1 MLSNILL
8 TLLVLVA
15 IVALCRVY
23 SLWRPRAYPTWAAWL
38 LDSPA
43 RRLFFNRRRAVET
56 LGIEPGIRV
65 LEVGPGNGYLTELVA
80 DRVGSEGAV
89 VCLDIQM
96 AMLQKVRMR
105 GVEPMPCLVRASA
118 SELPFAEG
126 SFDLVFL
133 VCVLGEV
140 PDKEA
145 ALEEYARVLRSGGT
159 LAVTEAMPDPDY
171 VRTPVLR
178 RLAEAR
184 GFRRGER
191 MGNWVQFTQR
201 FVRP

>member
-8 TLLVLVA
+8 VLLVLAA

-23 SLWRPRAYPTWAAWL
+23 SLWRPGAYPAWAAFA
-38 LDSPA
+38 LDSPG
-43 RRLFFNRRRAVET
+43 RRLFFSRRRAVET
-56 LGIEPGIRV
+56 LGIEPGMRV

-80 DRVGSEGAV
+80 AEVGPEGML
-89 VCLDIQM
+89 VCLDIQL
-96 AMLQKVRMR
+96 AMLRKVRGR
-105 GVEPMPCLVRASA
+105 GVEPEPHLVRASA
-118 SELPFAEG
+118 SELGFADG
-126 SFDLVFL
+126 CFDLVFL

-171 VRTPVLR
+171 VRTPVLC

-191 MGNWVQFTQR
+191 LGNWVQFTQR